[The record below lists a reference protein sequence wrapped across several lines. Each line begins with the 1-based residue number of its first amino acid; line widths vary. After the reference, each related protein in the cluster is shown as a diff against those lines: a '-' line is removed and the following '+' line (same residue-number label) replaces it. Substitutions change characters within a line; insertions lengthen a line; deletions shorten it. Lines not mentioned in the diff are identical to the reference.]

1 MYAHRPLPP
10 VIGTDE
16 WYQKW
21 HVDLPSSDSESDK
34 VSDIY
39 SESDSEDNLPKDF
52 VSNIFFL
59 CLQF

>member
-10 VIGTDE
+10 VIGTQE

-21 HVDLPSSDSESDK
+21 HVDIPSSDSESDK

-52 VSNIFFL
+52 VRFFIYIL
-59 CLQF
+59 